1 MKILICSDGM
11 PAADNA
17 TLLGGLLAK
26 ACAAEMTLLGIV
38 ERADDEKPL
47 REALEAQGQAL
58 RADGI
63 QPQIAVKA
71 GEPVAEILK
80 QASTMPYDLVVIGSR
95 RTGSSGLYWRTEKT
109 YEVIKVIPAPV
120 LVAMGAVKEVKRF
133 LVCTGG
139 KAYIDAAVALT
150 AKVAAAVGGTIT
162 LLHVMA
168 EPPALYAD
176 LVSLE
181 EDLERLL
188 ESGSELGR
196 NLVRQKKELEA
207 LGVPVEVRVRH
218 GIVVDQILAEAHEGR
233 HDIIV
238 TGSSEARGALRHYI
252 MGDVTRTIVNVA
264 DVPVLVARSVGG
276 TSTFWSRLKHAFV
289 GTS

>member
-80 QASTMPYDLVVIGSR
+80 QASTTPYDLVVIGSR